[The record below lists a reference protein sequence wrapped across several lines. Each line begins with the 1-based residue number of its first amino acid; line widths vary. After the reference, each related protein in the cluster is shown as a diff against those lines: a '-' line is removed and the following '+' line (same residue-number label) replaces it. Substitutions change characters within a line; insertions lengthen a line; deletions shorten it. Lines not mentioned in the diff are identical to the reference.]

1 MIVIETCPVCGSD
14 LHDLVVC
21 TYPPISQK
29 CCLSCGYTWE
39 SEREEIV
46 RIPFSPKEKN
56 TTINFEG
63 RLL

>member
-14 LHDLVVC
+14 LQDLVVC
-21 TYPPISQK
+21 TYPPIRQK
-29 CCLSCGYTWE
+29 YCWSCGYTWE

-46 RIPFSPKEKN
+46 RVPFNQKDKN
-56 TTINFEG
+56 VNINFEG